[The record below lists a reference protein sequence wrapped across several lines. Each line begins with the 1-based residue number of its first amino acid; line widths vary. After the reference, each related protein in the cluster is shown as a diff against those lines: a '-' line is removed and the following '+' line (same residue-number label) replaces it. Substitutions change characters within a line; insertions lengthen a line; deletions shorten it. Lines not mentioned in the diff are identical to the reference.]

1 MDSRLRLERFLSIKD
16 PGPHGFDAGE
26 SPDMVDEVVDTD
38 LTGVKF
44 GEISSEPEQGHDCCG
59 ESQMVDDSSE
69 IFGEGCAMDGVCG
82 EEPVVREREG
92 EGVAEPAVGQEVD
105 DIADGEL

>member
-16 PGPHGFDAGE
+16 AGPHGSNAGD
-26 SPDMVDEVVDTD
+26 SPNMVDEVVDAD

-44 GEISSEPEQGHDCCG
+44 GEISSEPEQGQECCG
-59 ESQMVDDSSE
+59 ESQVVDDSSE
-69 IFGEGCAMDGVCG
+69 IFGEVCAMDGMCG
-82 EEPVVREREG
+82 EGPVIREG